1 MYLEIVTPE
10 AMVFGAEVEAVK
22 VPGVSGEFQMLNHHA
37 PIVSLLVEGEVK
49 INLVS
54 ANQEGLDQKQ
64 LSKDFRRETGEA
76 NVLYYPIKGGVL
88 EMKDNKAIVLAD

>member
-10 AMVFGAEVEAVK
+10 AVVFGADVEAVK
-22 VPGVSGEFQMLNHHA
+22 VPGISGEFQMLNHHA

-49 INLVS
+49 INLS
-54 ANQEGLDQKQ
+54 ATNQGDLKK
-64 LSKDFRRETGEA
+64 LNKDFRRDTGEA